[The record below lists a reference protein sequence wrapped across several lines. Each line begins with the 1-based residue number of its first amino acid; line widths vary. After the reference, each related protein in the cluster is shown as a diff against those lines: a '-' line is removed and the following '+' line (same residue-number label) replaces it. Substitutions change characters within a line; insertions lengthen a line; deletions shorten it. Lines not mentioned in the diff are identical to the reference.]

1 MKYRY
6 TYMYIRNFQLAV
18 GYTLNIA
25 VSYFRSYWL
34 LFARC
39 TPVAYYTLYIA
50 LILQKFV
57 ILIPLNV

>member
-1 MKYRY
+1 
-6 TYMYIRNFQLAV
+6 MYIRNFQLAV

-39 TPVAYYTLYIA
+39 TPVAYYTIYS
-50 LILQKFV
+50 FNSSEV
-57 ILIPLNV
+57 CYFNSS

>member
-1 MKYRY
+1 
-6 TYMYIRNFQLAV
+6 MYIRNFQLAI

-57 ILIPLNV
+57 ILILNV